1 MSYKITAK
9 NLKLK
14 IYFIRR
20 SNCELDRSATVLPYY
35 KILNLNYCSESP
47 VTTTSTRRSGAKQS
61 IRAFLPLTVSHLLPV
76 TGEALPLP
84 SETLAEM
91 PLFCNSVVTASA
103 RFCDNL
109 EL

>member
-35 KILNLNYCSESP
+35 QHFSTTERFENYFVQSTISNSLISSDFNNTSLGSTANLC
-47 VTTTSTRRSGAKQS
+47 
-61 IRAFLPLTVSHLLPV
+61 
-76 TGEALPLP
+76 
-84 SETLAEM
+84 
-91 PLFCNSVVTASA
+91 
-103 RFCDNL
+103 
-109 EL
+109 